1 MRPFNKG
8 EIHMI
13 NTNKATNNELSISAS
28 AGRSEK
34 FHEATKR
41 LSDYLYSLN
50 LLPEENGTLI
60 HLLLDEVLTAEH
72 DAFLHGLLP
81 SLIHAARLGSLDETA
96 TNNEKAIK
104 AKSVANSY
112 EYGFGVGANVAL
124 SGTAMDADDLSIK
137 SDYDRGFKDGYCLGR
152 NVFNSD
158 DLKLLDGVYE
168 YEQ

>member
-13 NTNKATNNELSISAS
+13 NTNKVTNNEPSISAS
-28 AGRSEK
+28 TGRSEK

-50 LLPEENGTLI
+50 LSPEENGTLI
-60 HLLLDEVLTAEH
+60 HLLLDEILTAEH

-112 EYGFGVGANVAL
+112 EYGFGVARTWPYRERPWMRTTCL
-124 SGTAMDADDLSIK
+124 SRVTMTVDSRTGTVWAATCSTATT
-137 SDYDRGFKDGYCLGR
+137 
-152 NVFNSD
+152 
-158 DLKLLDGVYE
+158 
-168 YEQ
+168 

>member
-1 MRPFNKG
+1 
-8 EIHMI
+8 MI
-13 NTNKATNNELSISAS
+13 NTNKATNNEPSISAS
-28 AGRSEK
+28 AGRSDK
-34 FHEATKR
+34 FHDVTRR

-50 LLPEENGTLI
+50 LSKEENDKLI
-60 HLLLDEVLTAEH
+60 QLMLEEVLTAEH

-137 SDYDRGFKDGYCLGR
+137 SEYDRGFMDGYCLGR
-152 NVFNSD
+152 NVFNSN
-158 DLKLLDGVYE
+158 DLKLLDGVYD

>member
-1 MRPFNKG
+1 M
-8 EIHMI
+8 
-13 NTNKATNNELSISAS
+13 
-28 AGRSEK
+28 
-34 FHEATKR
+34 
-41 LSDYLYSLN
+41 
-50 LLPEENGTLI
+50 
-60 HLLLDEVLTAEH
+60 TAEH

-168 YEQ
+168 YEQWLTKDGQRAGYLLAVFAC

>member
-1 MRPFNKG
+1 
-8 EIHMI
+8 MI
-13 NTNKATNNELSISAS
+13 NTNKTTNNELSISAS

-50 LLPEENGTLI
+50 LSPEENGTLI

-104 AKSVANSY
+104 AKEQKYNAQYNSKRTHMLCTTAPILLAAM
-112 EYGFGVGANVAL
+112 GVHEDG
-124 SGTAMDADDLSIK
+124 SIQK
-137 SDYDRGFKDGYCLGR
+137 LKDIEDTIKTLT
-152 NVFNSD
+152 D
-158 DLKLLDGVYE
+158 EQKQKLAQILL
-168 YEQ
+168 Q

>member
-1 MRPFNKG
+1 MSNMTKD
-8 EIHMI
+8 
-13 NTNKATNNELSISAS
+13 NNEPYINAS

-34 FHEATKR
+34 FHKATKR

-50 LLPEENGTLI
+50 LPREVNDTLV
-60 HLLLDEVLTAEH
+60 HLMLDEVTAAEH
-72 DAFLHGLLP
+72 DAFLYAIIPPLL
-81 SLIHAARLGSLDETA
+81 HEARQEMLDKKTTKTA
-96 TNNEKAIK
+96 
-104 AKSVANSY
+104 SVANSY
-112 EYGFGVGANVAL
+112 EYGLGVGVNVAL
-124 SGTAMDADDLSIK
+124 SGTSVDADDLSIK

>member
-1 MRPFNKG
+1 MDAAIQQRRD
-8 EIHMI
+8 HMI
-13 NTNKATNNELSISAS
+13 NTNKATNN
-28 AGRSEK
+28 
-34 FHEATKR
+34 
-41 LSDYLYSLN
+41 
-50 LLPEENGTLI
+50 
-60 HLLLDEVLTAEH
+60 
-72 DAFLHGLLP
+72 
-81 SLIHAARLGSLDETA
+81 ETA

>member
-1 MRPFNKG
+1 MTRFCTGFFP
-8 EIHMI
+8 
-13 NTNKATNNELSISAS
+13 
-28 AGRSEK
+28 
-34 FHEATKR
+34 
-41 LSDYLYSLN
+41 
-50 LLPEENGTLI
+50 
-60 HLLLDEVLTAEH
+60 
-72 DAFLHGLLP
+72 
-81 SLIHAARLGSLDETA
+81 LIHAARLGSLDETA